1 MSSTKPRREQSAE
14 TPTEGPQVGIEV
26 TLPPPAA
33 VLAVQGTYIALDRLE
48 GRAEPGDI
56 LSLDDDTAAVY
67 LAMGRVATVDV
78 TTPRAPALVSLEDEA

>member
-1 MSSTKPRREQSAE
+1 MSNKTRRADAE
-14 TPTEGPQVGIEV
+14 NPQEGPQAGSEV
-26 TLPPPAA
+26 AIPPPAV

-56 LSLDDDTAAVY
+56 LHLDDDTAAVY
-67 LAMGRVATVDV
+67 LAMGRVASVDV